1 MSYPDPRTPPTTLP
15 RRPVPVVGA
24 NGPRVSLRARKT
36 ICLGILALAGP
47 ILAFS
52 GGNRSAAEDL
62 DPEPVA
68 AAAAPATSQPAEAD
82 ELVAEPVAAS
92 PDEAAP
98 ETTDQAPSSTVT
110 APTARVTTTTRPTPT
125 TRVTTTSSTTA
136 PSPTTTTAKPKATK
150 AVSSSFLQCVR
161 QRESR
166 GNYQAVNPSSGTG
179 GAYQFHQATWDQTAK
194 TIGRGDLV
202 GTRPERAAPST
213 QDLLATS
220 LYQQAGTA
228 PWGGG
233 CVAPTDG

>member
-1 MSYPDPRTPPTTLP
+1 MTYPEPRTSPTTLP
-15 RRPVPVVGA
+15 RRPVRVVGVD
-24 NGPRVSLRARKT
+24 GPRVSLRARKT
-36 ICLGILALAGP
+36 ICLGILALAAP
-47 ILAFS
+47 ILALS

-62 DPEPVA
+62 DPTPLA
-68 AAAAPATSQPAEAD
+68 AAA
-82 ELVAEPVAAS
+82 EPG
-92 PDEAAP
+92 P
-98 ETTDQAPSSTVT
+98 TGT
-110 APTARVTTTTRPTPT
+110 APTADPAELAPADTVTDAVDAVPPSTTAAPTTVTTTRPTTTTRPAS
-125 TRVTTTSSTTA
+125 TSSTA
-136 PSPTTTTAKPKATK
+136 PTSTTSTTAKPKAATAAK
-150 AVSSSFLQCVR
+150 PVSSSFLQCVR

-194 TIGRGDLV
+194 TIGRSDLV

-233 CVAPTDG
+233 CVAPSDG